1 MQRTNG
7 QLDKFLE
14 TATDGVISLNCPS
27 KKNFFFKSIAVPTT
41 LILLI
46 YFFSRSLANKIKEG
60 IVTPA
65 KNGQLC

>member
-1 MQRTNG
+1 MQRTNC

-27 KKNFFFKSIAVPTT
+27 KKKKFSFKSIAVPTT

-46 YFFSRSLANKIKEG
+46 
-60 IVTPA
+60 
-65 KNGQLC
+65 